1 MKSSVFAAI
10 RIGALCWLC
19 ISFVCISGLLAN
31 TVAADERDVVLHV
44 AVNGNDAHDGSAMN
58 PLQTLTAAQRQ
69 VRKLIAK
76 GIDRNIQVVI
86 HAGTYEL
93 EQSLV
98 FGPADSMPAGFST
111 SYQAAKDETV
121 VISGGR
127 VLSNKKGDGQGRWTA
142 KVAAEKSQHEHSS
155 WRSIRQLF
163 QGDDCLIRARSPNQ
177 GYFRVASAGPDRR
190 TSLHY
195 DPAEW
200 HPPESIEGVELALL
214 HDWSMSRIRIASADQ
229 SKSMIHLANRVGAH
243 HNFFCIDGFEP
254 HPRYFVENSQG
265 FLDSPGEFFFA
276 AESNELK
283 ALLTAHRSPEL
294 VPLVAPRLA
303 ELVRVEG
310 TSAEPV
316 RGIRFIGLQF
326 RHTTCPIPESG
337 YAGIQASF
345 FEKRVVSGE
354 TNAQP
359 DLAGESGHS
368 RLPAACTMT
377 FAEDCR
383 WEGCQFQQLGGG
395 GIYLDRQTNRV
406 EIKACSLADIGG
418 CGIMIGE
425 TSTRVGEPE
434 QDLTC
439 RGNSVRNCQV
449 KRCGRVLLGSV
460 GIWVGIARETMIQN
474 NELTELPYTGI
485 SVGWR
490 WDAEP
495 TGCRDNQV
503 VENHIHHVMQEL
515 SDGAGIYTLGL
526 QPGTVLSANRIHDIA
541 INAGRAESNGI
552 FMDEGS
558 SQILVDRNVID
569 HIAKSPIRF
578 HKAGVNTIRNNRLYV
593 APGDQPFTFNSTD
606 PNVLIFENNE
616 TLDQS
621 QAPRPIEQ
629 RR

>member
-1 MKSSVFAAI
+1 MGGLYLLIV
-10 RIGALCWLC
+10 GLL
-19 ISFVCISGLLAN
+19 GLLAN
-31 TVAADERDVVLHV
+31 TVRADERDVVLHV
-44 AVNGNDAHDGSAMN
+44 AVNGNDAQDGSALN
-58 PLQTLTAAQRQ
+58 PLRNISAAQLR
-69 VRKLIAK
+69 VRKLIGE
-76 GIDRNIQVVI
+76 GIKRDIEVVI

-93 EQSLV
+93 EQPLV
-98 FGPADSMPAGFST
+98 FGTADSMPTGFST
-111 SYQAAKDETV
+111 SYQAAIDETV
-121 VISGGR
+121 IISGGR
-127 VLSNKKGDGQGRWTA
+127 VIFDWRQDSQGMWTA
-142 KVAAEKSQHEHSS
+142 KVAGGKSQIDPSS

-163 QGDDCLIRARSPNQ
+163 QGDECLFRARSPNQ
-177 GYFRVASAGPDRR
+177 GYFRVARAGPDRR

-200 HPPESIEGVELALL
+200 QPPESIEGVELALL

-229 SKSMIHLANRVGAH
+229 SKSVIQLANRVGAQH
-243 HNFFCIDGFEP
+243 DFFCIDGFEP

-276 AESNELK
+276 AESSELRT
-283 ALLTAHRSPEL
+283 LLPVTRSPEQF
-294 VPLVAPRLA
+294 PLVAPRLA

-316 RGIRFIGLQF
+316 RGIRFVGLQF

-345 FEKRVVSGE
+345 FENRVASDE
-354 TNAQP
+354 ANAQL
-359 DLAGESGHS
+359 DSAGESGHS
-368 RLPAACTMT
+368 RLPAACTLS

-383 WEGCQFQQLGGG
+383 WESCQFRQLGGG

-406 EIKACSLADIGG
+406 EIKACDLADIGG

-425 TSTRVGEPE
+425 TSTRAGDQE

-439 RGNSVRNCQV
+439 RANSVRNCQV
-449 KRCGRVLLGSV
+449 KRCGRILLGSV
-460 GIWVGIARETMIQN
+460 GICVGIARETLIQQ
-474 NELTELPYTGI
+474 NELAELPYTGI

-515 SDGAGIYTLGL
+515 SDGAGTYTLGL
-526 QPGTVLSANRIHDIA
+526 QPGTVLSANRIHNIA

-558 SQILVDRNVID
+558 TQILVDRNVID

-578 HKAGVNTIRNNRLYV
+578 HKAGVNTICNNRLYV
-593 APGDQPFTFNSTD
+593 APGDQPFTFNNTD
-606 PNVLIFENNE
+606 PKVLIFENNE
-616 TLDQS
+616 SLDQS
-621 QAPRPIEQ
+621 LAPQPIQ
-629 RR
+629 Q